1 MSNNI
6 PSSNNKSEEYINGY
20 VKRKDTTKLL
30 QKITDFSDSL
40 SEIIDNKSYFSPHIN
55 TPFSHHANKS
65 SYMVD
70 GPLRECIS
78 VHLIDQRLVS
88 NNYDKF
94 PKTLL
99 LLDKLIKIVEPNN
112 KIITKVYITCLP
124 PKKQIYI
131 HSDTD
136 SSYWNTISRYQFYY
150 TGSDNI
156 IQKIDNTIYPVA
168 PGYFYHFDHRQL
180 HSYKNNS
187 SDDLLL
193 MVFDLLK

>member
-1 MSNNI
+1 MSNKI
-6 PSSNNKSEEYINGY
+6 PSSTNQLSEYIKGY
-20 VKRKDTTKLL
+20 VKRENTTKLL
-30 QKITDFSDSL
+30 HKVTDFDDSL
-40 SEIIDNKSYFSPHIN
+40 SELTDNNSYFSHHTN
-55 TPFSHHANKS
+55 TPEYIKE
-65 SYMVD
+65 
-70 GPLRECIS
+70 GPLRECIT
-78 VHLIDQRLVS
+78 VHLIDQMLTTD
-88 NNYDKF
+88 NYDKF

-99 LLDKLIKIVEPNN
+99 LLDKLIKIIEPNN
-112 KIITKVYITCLP
+112 KIITKVYVTRLP

-136 SSYWNTISRYQFYY
+136 NSYWNTISRYQFYY
-150 TGSDNI
+150 TGNDNV
-156 IQKIDNTIYPVA
+156 IQKIDNTVYPVA